1 MPYNY
6 LNCTTQEWISL
17 NIQQNFNGRNDNFLV
32 INAARYKVGIVITYL
47 WKEDPQ
53 CALLKGGLTPLTNYI
68 LTIKVS
74 IMHDN
79 RPITSDNYKWFFCT
93 LWKESITSSISAHS
107 GLPVR
112 DSLIIAHFVGHQDL
126 ANFIVKNSAKNS
138 IFTSIFNS
146 RASNSTLIHQFY
158 YLALTR
164 LRLQRFGIRLDD

>member
-1 MPYNY
+1 MWTTFILEICWLTRKGFFQFCLPPGFDPRTSWVASQSADRYAMPLPQMVSNY
-6 LNCTTQEWISL
+6 
-17 NIQQNFNGRNDNFLV
+17 
-32 INAARYKVGIVITYL
+32 K
-47 WKEDPQ
+47 
-53 CALLKGGLTPLTNYI
+53 

-126 ANFIVKNSAKNS
+126 AN
-138 IFTSIFNS
+138 
-146 RASNSTLIHQFY
+146 NSTSPR
-158 YLALTR
+158 YLPKTHCFGNYMCMNLWKSRPSYLTR
-164 LRLQRFGIRLDD
+164 ARVEYLYFRWIWL